1 MITLYC
7 LGFFAAGRRGGGRDL
22 DMFRGRTINS
32 HIVSPES
39 GKGFLIVKTNTL
51 KLLGSA
57 VLFSIV
63 LNLNATPV
71 GLDSFP
77 DCLSGNLSRN
87 THHLAFL

>member
-1 MITLYC
+1 
-7 LGFFAAGRRGGGRDL
+7 
-22 DMFRGRTINS
+22 MFKGRTINS
-32 HIVSPES
+32 HSVSLES

-77 DCLSGNLSRN
+77 DCLSGNLSRK
-87 THHLAFL
+87 THHLVFL